1 MDMHKQS
8 KFKTALGAI
17 SRLAWILFLLFLP
30 VTSFPFFPDTL
41 GGGALVRPLSL
52 YPLVILLVLFTLPA
66 ILTKPLPKTFL
77 SLLPFVLIALIS
89 SLIAMLQ
96 GINPILGVSSSERI
110 LRVLI
115 TLGIGGAIYATVSL
129 YPKSPKDLRA
139 ALRWIY
145 AGFSIALLWGSLQA
159 VYITRFSSEYYNLLQ
174 KVQDYIAIRRLFTT
188 RVSGMTYEPN
198 WFAEQLTFL
207 LLPWLLAAVL
217 SGYSA
222 FRWRWRRLTIESL
235 LLVWSLIILVFTFSR
250 AGLVNLIILLFLGII
265 FFRPRPLKNETG
277 RRIGIGTRR
286 LIDAAVVILVLV
298 ALIYSVGTRNEF
310 FSRIWSYWTDKPRPT
325 LAGYFDYLGFGAR
338 FIYSQAAIGVYSD
351 QPWLGVGLG
360 NYAFFFE
367 ENLPDRSLAAM
378 PEVLRVITPDAGR
391 DRLITP
397 KNFYTRLLAETGL
410 LGTAAFMAFVMAI
423 LGGALFLWLSQERE
437 QTFWGIGG
445 ILGVVAFLLSALTF
459 DSFAIP
465 NMWVVFG
472 LTTAA
477 SWFYLRSHNSAP
489 GKDPHISLP
498 EKNHSNITN
507 P

>member
-1 MDMHKQS
+1 MDIHNES
-8 KFKTALGAI
+8 KIKSALRAFT
-17 SRLAWILFLLFLP
+17 RPVWILFLLFLP
-30 VTSFPFFPDTL
+30 VTSFPFFPNTL

-52 YPLVILLVLFTLPA
+52 YPLIILLVLFTLPVL
-66 ILTKPLPKTFL
+66 LTKPLPKTFL

-89 SLIAMLQ
+89 SLMAILQ
-96 GINPILGVSSSERI
+96 GINPILGVTSSERI

-115 TLGIGGAIYATVSL
+115 TLGIGGAIYTTVSL
-129 YPKSPKDLRA
+129 YPQSPKDLRN
-139 ALRWIY
+139 ALRWIFV
-145 AGFSIALLWGSLQA
+145 GFSVALLWGSLQA
-159 VYITRFSSEYYNLLQ
+159 IYIIRFTSEYYNLLQ
-174 KVQDYIAIRRLFTT
+174 KAQDYIAIRRLFTT

-217 SGYSA
+217 TGYSA
-222 FRWRWRRLTIESL
+222 FRWRWRWLTIESL
-235 LLVWSLIILVFTFSR
+235 LLVWSLIVLVFTFSR

-265 FFRPRPLKNETG
+265 FFRPRPQKGETG

-286 LIDAAVVILVLV
+286 FIDAAVVILVLV

-310 FSRIWSYWTDKPRPT
+310 FARIWSYWTDKSRT
-325 LAGYFDYLGFGAR
+325 SLAGYFEYLGFGAR
-338 FIYSQAAIGVYSD
+338 FIYSQAAYGVYSD

-367 ENLPDRSLAAM
+367 ENLPERSLAAM

-410 LGTAAFMAFVMAI
+410 LGTAAFMAFVIAI
-423 LGGALFLWLSQERE
+423 LSGALFLWLSRERE
-437 QTFWGIGG
+437 KNFWGIGG
-445 ILGVVAFLLSALTF
+445 VLGVVAFLLSALTF

-477 SWFYLRSHNSAP
+477 SWFYIRSRNSA
-489 GKDPHISLP
+489 KESDQDISLA
-498 EKNHSNITN
+498 E
-507 P
+507 